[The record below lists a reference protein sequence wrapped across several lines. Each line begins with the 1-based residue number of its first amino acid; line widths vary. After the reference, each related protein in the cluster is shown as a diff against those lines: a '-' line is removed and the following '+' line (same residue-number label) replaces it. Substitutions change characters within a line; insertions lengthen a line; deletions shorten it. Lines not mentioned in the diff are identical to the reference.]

1 MRSFMVHRRESASRI
16 ARCYFRALT
25 NTIRSP
31 RLAGRKKR
39 IQRRVA
45 RAGTSPVP
53 GGGKMFGRRSG
64 EPVAVLFSESPRYRG
79 AQCAI
84 FEPFVPG
91 IHCFRSSAF
100 RSAYGNVQ

>member
-1 MRSFMVHRRESASRI
+1 MAHRRESASSRI

-25 NTIRSP
+25 NAIRSP
-31 RLAGRKKR
+31 RLAGGRNGS
-39 IQRRVA
+39 RRVA
-45 RAGTSPVP
+45 QALGASPVP
-53 GGGKMFGRRSG
+53 GGGEMFGRRSG

-84 FEPFVPG
+84 SEPLVPR